1 MRTKRNNRGFT
12 LVELIVVITI
22 LAILA
27 AIMVPSCM
35 KYIDKAREKEVL
47 LKARSAM
54 VVAQAEFSDAYGR
67 GVGLVTKSTSS
78 IGTSTEAYKIFGEIL
93 SVAEFR
99 EGMASGSS
107 STILDDTISQIQI
120 GTSGEWTSSMTNAN
134 ARKAYT
140 IVYFAVKSTKGVVYY
155 ADGEWVTEL
164 SAMPANVK
172 EVYTISNINTTT
184 NSVTVSTSTVSPI
197 K

>member
-1 MRTKRNNRGFT
+1 MTAKKNNKGFT

-67 GVGLVTKSTSS
+67 GVGLMSNNANANGS
-78 IGTSTEAYKIFGEIL
+78 INAQVFNLMKEIL

-99 EGMASGSS
+99 EDN
-107 STILDDTISQIQI
+107 TILDSSVSEIHI
-120 GTSGEWTSSMTNAN
+120 GMQGAYASSMTNSE

-140 IVYFAVKSTKGVVYY
+140 IVYFALKSTKGTVYY
-155 ADGEWVTEL
+155 ANGEWTTSL
-164 SAMPANVK
+164 SAVPTTVK
-172 EVYTISNINTTT
+172 ETYKISNIN
-184 NSVTVSTSTVSPI
+184 NSSSSISVSSTSTPGI
-197 K
+197 LK

>member
-1 MRTKRNNRGFT
+1 MTAKKNNKGFT

-54 VVAQAEFSDAYGR
+54 VVAQAEFSDAYGK
-67 GVGLVTKSTSS
+67 GIGLMANSLSAN
-78 IGTSTEAYKIFGEIL
+78 TSTNVQVFNLMKEIL

-99 EGMASGSS
+99 DDT
-107 STILDDTISQIQI
+107 TILDSSVSEIHI
-120 GTSGEWTSSMTNAN
+120 GMQGAYASSMTNAE

-140 IVYFAVKSTKGVVYY
+140 IVYFALKSSKGTVYY
-155 ADGEWVTEL
+155 ANGEWVTSL
-164 SAMPANVK
+164 SAIPTTVK
-172 EVYTISNINTTT
+172 EVYIIKNINTSGATI
-184 NSVTVSTSTVSPI
+184 SVTSAASPGVL